1 MLLIQDW
8 GVDLASQLVPS
19 LSTKAY
25 TDFLD
30 KVAINEVK
38 PRISSIYC

>member
-1 MLLIQDW
+1 MLLIQEW

-19 LSTKAY
+19 PSTKAY

-30 KVAINEVK
+30 NVAINEVK
-38 PRISSIYC
+38 PCFGSNHC